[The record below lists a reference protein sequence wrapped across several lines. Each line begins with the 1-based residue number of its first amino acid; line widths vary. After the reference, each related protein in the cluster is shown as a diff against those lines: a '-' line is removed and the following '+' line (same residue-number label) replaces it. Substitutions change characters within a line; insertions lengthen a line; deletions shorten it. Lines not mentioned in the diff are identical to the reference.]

1 MVLAL
6 GVAAIMPTTLVD
18 RSLGQPREEARPDRD
33 VTVFGLRAEPG
44 SSKVDPMLSPYARPL
59 RKLLPDHGL
68 TLLGAQSGRLTSNE
82 SLSCEL
88 DGGRSLKVT
97 LKAPLEDGKVHLC
110 VQLLDDDRPR
120 PVFITEVRTP
130 AGQLVF
136 LDKVQ
141 GDSDNRL
148 LIGVGAR

>member
-6 GVAAIMPTTLVD
+6 GVAAIVPTTLVD

-33 VTVFGLRAEPG
+33 VTVFGLLAEPG
-44 SSKVDPMLSPYARPL
+44 REKVDPMLSPYAGPL

-68 TLLGAQSGRLTSNE
+68 TLLGAESRRLTSNE
-82 SLSCEL
+82 ALSCDL
-88 DGGRSLKVT
+88 GDGRSLKVT

-136 LDKVQ
+136 LDKVRGET
-141 GDSDNRL
+141 GDRL
-148 LIGVGAR
+148 LVGVGAR